1 MVMRR
6 TTLILLAVLGVVVIG
21 AVAMYFVFPDQ
32 VRNVLGGS
40 NTNTTNLNTT
50 TNTSTTPTNLS
61 TPQDLSG
68 DTALTSTLKIGTG
81 ELQFSSLDRIGEFEQ
96 TPAPE
101 GEEYIIMYF
110 EGLDASLTSSA
121 FTVLS
126 AAQLVDGSKRYT
138 PTKLKVATN
147 VVKNDRGYIVF
158 VAPTSVTKPVLEVG
172 TGADVQRVE
181 LP

>member
-1 MVMRR
+1 MAMRR
-6 TTLILLAVLGVVVIG
+6 TTVILLSILAVICIGGAGYLWATHTAIVVPW
-21 AVAMYFVFPDQ
+21 AK
-32 VRNVLGGS
+32 
-40 NTNTTNLNTT
+40 NTNTTNLNIT

-68 DTALTSTLKIGTG
+68 DTPLTSTLKLGTG

-96 TPAPE
+96 TPAPD
-101 GEEYIIMYF
+101 GQEYIIMYF

-138 PTKLKVATN
+138 PSKLKVATN